1 MEPDGRGDS
10 GVVAV
15 AGEALIDLLPRGDQ
29 GLFEAVPGGSP
40 ANVAVG
46 LARLGVPTRM
56 LARIAD
62 DALGQRLRVHLAG
75 NGVDLSFAVRAPEPT
90 SLAIVTMGP
99 DGLADY
105 DFRVEGTADW
115 QWRDAELA
123 GALDEQVLALHAG
136 SLALTMPPGAAVLA
150 DLLARAR
157 DGATVSYD
165 PNCRPLLMGSPEQ
178 VRDQVDRLVAL
189 ADVVKASA
197 DDLAWLLPGR
207 AAGEVAV
214 EWLARG
220 PAIVAIT
227 LGAAGAVAAAAR
239 TGTVRRAAPRVEVG
253 RHRRRRR
260 RLHERPA
267 RRPARPRPARRPAAR
282 GAARDR
288 PGDAGPRARPGGAGG
303 DHHLHPQRRA
313 ATHRGRAARRAAG
326 FRERVELSP
335 AVHRVASLSGALP
348 GDGLADARRGPVGSR
363 AGAGAARG

>member
-1 MEPDGRGDS
+1 
-10 GVVAV
+10 VAV
-15 AGEALIDLLPRGDQ
+15 AGEALIDLLPRDDR

-56 LARIAD
+56 LARIAG
-62 DALGQRLRVHLAG
+62 DALGQRLRAHLAG

-123 GALDEQVLALHAG
+123 GALDEQVVALHAG

-150 DLLARAR
+150 RLLARAR

-207 AAGEVAV
+207 AAGQVAA
-214 EWLARG
+214 EWLAKG

-239 TGTVRRAAPRVEVG
+239 TGTIRRAAPRVWVVDTVG
-253 RHRRRRR
+253 AGDAFMSALLAGLRDRDLLGARRREELRAIDR
-260 RLHERPA
+260 ETLA
-267 RRPARPRPARRPAAR
+267 RVLDQAV
-282 GAARDR
+282 
-288 PGDAGPRARPGGAGG
+288 
-303 DHHLHPQRRA
+303 LA
-313 ATHRGRAARRAAG
+313 ATITCTR
-326 FRERVELSP
+326 
-335 AVHRVASLSGALP
+335 SGAQPPTADELHAAVRDL
-348 GDGLADARRGPVGSR
+348 GDRSS
-363 AGAGAARG
+363 

>member
-1 MEPDGRGDS
+1 MEADGP
-10 GVVAV
+10 VVAV

-62 DALGQRLRVHLAG
+62 DAFGRRLRAHLAG

-115 QWRDAELA
+115 QWRDAELD
-123 GALDEQVLALHAG
+123 GALDERVVALHAG

-165 PNCRPLLMGSPEQ
+165 PNCRPLLMGSPVQ
-178 VRDQVDRLVAL
+178 VLDQVDRLVAL

-207 AAGEVAV
+207 AAEQVAV
-214 EWLARG
+214 EWLAKG

-239 TGTVRRAAPRVEVG
+239 TGTIGRAAPRVEVVDTVG
-253 RHRRRRR
+253 AGDAFMSALLAGLRERDLLGARRREELRAIDPET
-260 RLHERPA
+260 LA
-267 RRPARPRPARRPAAR
+267 RVL
-282 GAARDR
+282 DR
-288 PGDAGPRARPGGAGG
+288 AV
-303 DHHLHPQRRA
+303 LA
-313 ATHRGRAARRAAG
+313 ATITCTR
-326 FRERVELSP
+326 
-335 AVHRVASLSGALP
+335 SGAQPPTAEELHAALR
-348 GDGLADARRGPVGSR
+348 DSR
-363 AGAGAARG
+363 NESR

>member
-1 MEPDGRGDS
+1 MEPDGRSGS

-15 AGEALIDLLPRGDQ
+15 AGEALIDLLPREQ

-62 DALGQRLRVHLAG
+62 DALGQRLRAHLAG

-123 GALDEQVLALHAG
+123 GALDEQVVALHAG
-136 SLALTMPPGAAVLA
+136 SLALIMPPGAAVLA
-150 DLLARAR
+150 RLLARAR

-207 AAGEVAV
+207 AAEQVAV
-214 EWLARG
+214 EWLAKG
-220 PAIVAIT
+220 AAIVAIT

-239 TGTVRRAAPRVEVG
+239 TGTIRRAAPRVEVVDTVG
-253 RHRRRRR
+253 AGDAFMSALLAGLRDRDLLGARRREELR
-260 RLHERPA
+260 A
-267 RRPARPRPARRPAAR
+267 I
-282 GAARDR
+282 DR
-288 PGDAGPRARPGGAGG
+288 ETLALVLDQAV
-303 DHHLHPQRRA
+303 LA
-313 ATHRGRAARRAAG
+313 ATITCTR
-326 FRERVELSP
+326 
-335 AVHRVASLSGALP
+335 SGAQPPTADELHAALRDL
-348 GDGLADARRGPVGSR
+348 GDRSS
-363 AGAGAARG
+363 

>member
-1 MEPDGRGDS
+1 MEPDGP
-10 GVVAV
+10 VVAV

-62 DALGQRLRVHLAG
+62 DALGQRLRAHLAG

-123 GALDEQVLALHAG
+123 GALGGQVVALHAG

-165 PNCRPLLMGSPEQ
+165 PNCRPLLMGSPGQ

-207 AAGEVAV
+207 AAEQVAV
-214 EWLARG
+214 EWLAKG

-239 TGTVRRAAPRVEVG
+239 TGTIRRAAPRVEVVDTVG
-253 RHRRRRR
+253 AGDAFMSALLAGLRDRDLLGARRREALRAIDPET
-260 RLHERPA
+260 LA
-267 RRPARPRPARRPAAR
+267 RVLDQAV
-282 GAARDR
+282 
-288 PGDAGPRARPGGAGG
+288 
-303 DHHLHPQRRA
+303 LA
-313 ATHRGRAARRAAG
+313 ATITCTR
-326 FRERVELSP
+326 
-335 AVHRVASLSGALP
+335 SGAQPPTAEELH
-348 GDGLADARRGPVGSR
+348 
-363 AGAGAARG
+363 AALRDSGNESS

>member
-1 MEPDGRGDS
+1 MEPDGRGGS

-62 DALGQRLRVHLAG
+62 DALGQRLRAHLAG

-123 GALDEQVLALHAG
+123 GALGGQVVALHAG

-165 PNCRPLLMGSPEQ
+165 PNCRPLLMGSPGQ

-207 AAGEVAV
+207 AAEQVAV
-214 EWLARG
+214 EWLAKG

-239 TGTVRRAAPRVEVG
+239 TGTIRRAAPRVEVVDTVG
-253 RHRRRRR
+253 AGDAFMSALLAGLRDRDLLGARRREALRAIDPET
-260 RLHERPA
+260 LA
-267 RRPARPRPARRPAAR
+267 RVLDQAV
-282 GAARDR
+282 
-288 PGDAGPRARPGGAGG
+288 
-303 DHHLHPQRRA
+303 LA
-313 ATHRGRAARRAAG
+313 ATITCTR
-326 FRERVELSP
+326 
-335 AVHRVASLSGALP
+335 SGAQP
-348 GDGLADARRGPVGSR
+348 PTADELHDALRDSGNESS
-363 AGAGAARG
+363 

>member
-1 MEPDGRGDS
+1 MEPDGP
-10 GVVAV
+10 VVAV

-62 DALGQRLRVHLAG
+62 DALGQRLRAHLAG

-123 GALDEQVLALHAG
+123 GALGGQVVALHAG

-165 PNCRPLLMGSPEQ
+165 PNCRPLLMGSPGQ

-207 AAGEVAV
+207 AAEQVAV
-214 EWLARG
+214 EWLAKG

-239 TGTVRRAAPRVEVG
+239 TGTIRRAAPRVEVVDTVG
-253 RHRRRRR
+253 AGDAFMSALLAGLRDRDLLGARRREELRAIDPET
-260 RLHERPA
+260 LA
-267 RRPARPRPARRPAAR
+267 RVLDQAV
-282 GAARDR
+282 
-288 PGDAGPRARPGGAGG
+288 
-303 DHHLHPQRRA
+303 LA
-313 ATHRGRAARRAAG
+313 ATITCTR
-326 FRERVELSP
+326 
-335 AVHRVASLSGALP
+335 SGAQPPTAEELHAAL
-348 GDGLADARRGPVGSR
+348 GK
-363 AGAGAARG
+363 AG

>member
-1 MEPDGRGDS
+1 MEADGP
-10 GVVAV
+10 VVAV
-15 AGEALIDLLPRGDQ
+15 AGEALIDLLPRGDR

-62 DALGQRLRVHLAG
+62 DAFGRRLRAHLAG

-115 QWRDAELA
+115 QWRDAELD
-123 GALDEQVLALHAG
+123 GALDERVVALHAG

-165 PNCRPLLMGSPEQ
+165 PNCRPLLMGSPVQ
-178 VRDQVDRLVAL
+178 VLDQVDRLVAL

-207 AAGEVAV
+207 AAEQVAV
-214 EWLARG
+214 EWLAKG

-239 TGTVRRAAPRVEVG
+239 TGTIGRAAPRVEVVDTVG
-253 RHRRRRR
+253 AGDAFMSALLAGLRERDLLGARRREELRAIDPET
-260 RLHERPA
+260 LA
-267 RRPARPRPARRPAAR
+267 RVL
-282 GAARDR
+282 DR
-288 PGDAGPRARPGGAGG
+288 AV
-303 DHHLHPQRRA
+303 LA
-313 ATHRGRAARRAAG
+313 ATITCTR
-326 FRERVELSP
+326 
-335 AVHRVASLSGALP
+335 SGAQPPTAEELHAALRDL
-348 GDGLADARRGPVGSR
+348 GDRSS
-363 AGAGAARG
+363 

>member
-1 MEPDGRGDS
+1 MEPDGP
-10 GVVAV
+10 VVAV

-62 DALGQRLRVHLAG
+62 DALGQRLRAHLAG

-123 GALDEQVLALHAG
+123 GALGGQVVALHAG

-165 PNCRPLLMGSPEQ
+165 PNCRPLLMGSPGQ

-207 AAGEVAV
+207 AAAEVAV
-214 EWLARG
+214 EWLAKG

-239 TGTVRRAAPRVEVG
+239 TGTIRRAAPRVEVVDTVG
-253 RHRRRRR
+253 AGDAFMSALLAGLRDRDLLGARRREELRAIDPET
-260 RLHERPA
+260 LA
-267 RRPARPRPARRPAAR
+267 RVLDQAV
-282 GAARDR
+282 
-288 PGDAGPRARPGGAGG
+288 
-303 DHHLHPQRRA
+303 LA
-313 ATHRGRAARRAAG
+313 ATITCTR
-326 FRERVELSP
+326 
-335 AVHRVASLSGALP
+335 SGAQPPTAEELH
-348 GDGLADARRGPVGSR
+348 
-363 AGAGAARG
+363 AALRDSGNESS